1 MIAAFEALLARRW
14 RVVASAALVAVG
26 VVVVWSYLTPKQW
39 EASTTVLLDPLVV
52 PGLHE
57 DAASP
62 ATPTEDEAFA
72 TELATARGATFQE
85 GLRANAAYPFTVTVD
100 AGPREATLRLT
111 ARADSA
117 ERASAA
123 SYSAANGFTAWGR
136 SHEAVARRDA
146 LQREVDALP
155 AGDPA
160 AADLEA
166 RLQTAATAV
175 DRLSAGGG
183 TVVVRPAVP
192 GDPVSPNLTA
202 RIVLAAVVGL
212 LVGVAAAA
220 LLDRRH
226 ATPAGAAPRAGAG
239 AVAGAGAAGD
249 RPEGV
254 GGPPH
259 GQKEAGAVTDRA
271 GVGTGRRLARLALG
285 GVAVV
290 ALLVPAASV
299 VAGVVQVWELRP
311 STNAQDEAG
320 YACFPGWLDDLPDGT
335 LVGISE
341 DSPRFFYDHVQEFAY
356 PRLAVAPPGVVPE
369 VLVNIVAGPGPEACA
384 GFHREVSRP

>member
-39 EASTTVLLDPLVV
+39 EASTTVRLDPLVV

-57 DAASP
+57 DAPTP
-62 ATPTEDEAFA
+62 ATPTADEAFTA
-72 TELATARGATFQE
+72 ELATARGATFQE
-85 GLRANAAYPFTVTVD
+85 GLRANASYPFTVTVD
-100 AGPREATLRLT
+100 AGPREATLRFT

-146 LQREVDALP
+146 LQREVDALA

-166 RLQTAATAV
+166 RLQTATTAV
-175 DRLSAGGG
+175 ERLAGGGG
-183 TVVVRPAVP
+183 TVVVRPTVP
-192 GDPVSPNLTA
+192 GDPVSPNLTG
-202 RIVLAAVVGL
+202 RIVLAAVLGMV
-212 LVGVAAAA
+212 VGVAAAA
-220 LLDRRH
+220 LVDRRRPV
-226 ATPAGAAPRAGAG
+226 PAGAALPAEE
-239 AVAGAGAAGD
+239 D
-249 RPEGV
+249 RPTD
-254 GGPPH
+254 
-259 GQKEAGAVTDRA
+259 GQEV
-271 GVGTGRRLARLALG
+271 VGTVRHGARLALG
-285 GVAVV
+285 GVAIA
-290 ALLVPAASV
+290 ALLLPAASV

-320 YACFPGWLDDLPDGT
+320 YACFPGWLDDLPDGA
-335 LVGISE
+335 LVGVSE

-369 VLVNIVAGPGPEACA
+369 VLVNIVAGPGPEACG
-384 GFHREVSRP
+384 GFHREVSYP